1 MQMTGHKTR
10 AVFERYNIE
19 SEGDL
24 DMAARRLDNESTPLA
39 VDGQPGAKLVTDW
52 SQNSQK

>member
-1 MQMTGHKTR
+1 MTGHKTR

-24 DMAARRLDNESTPLA
+24 DMAARRLDNESTLLA
-39 VDGQPGAKLVTDW
+39 VEGQPEIGEMDNTGQY
-52 SQNSQK
+52 SGIC

>member
-1 MQMTGHKTR
+1 MTGHKTR

-24 DMAARRLDNESTPLA
+24 DMAARRLDNESTLLA
-39 VDGQPGAKLVTDW
+39 VEGQPGAKLVTDW